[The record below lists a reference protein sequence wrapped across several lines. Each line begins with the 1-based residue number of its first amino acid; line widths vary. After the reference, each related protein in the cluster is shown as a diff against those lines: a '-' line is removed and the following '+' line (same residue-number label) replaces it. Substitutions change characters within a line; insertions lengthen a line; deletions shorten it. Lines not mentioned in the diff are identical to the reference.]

1 MEKRRSSNQINALHV
16 RARSHSPKRERES
29 ESDVHRRMSNRF
41 ISSGGGLNRSK
52 DIEET
57 IDCEELTILNYPISF
72 GG

>member
-1 MEKRRSSNQINALHV
+1 METTPSSNQINALHV

-29 ESDVHRRMSNRF
+29 DVHRRMDNRF

-57 IDCEELTILNYPISF
+57 IDCEELTILNYPITF